1 MATVKITKEN
11 FNDIIDNNEI
21 VIIDFWASWC
31 GPCRTFAPIFEEAS
45 EKHSD
50 VVFGKI
56 NTEEEQEL
64 SAYFKIRSIPNVTIF
79 RQQIGLFSQPG
90 ALPAEALDGL
100 LTQIKEADMDEIRQK
115 IAENE
120 SAENESAEN

>member
-45 EKHSD
+45 EIQYLLA
-50 VVFGKI
+50 G
-56 NTEEEQEL
+56 T
-64 SAYFKIRSIPNVTIF
+64 RCTIYHNY
-79 RQQIGLFSQPG
+79 LFFLCQFYQ
-90 ALPAEALDGL
+90 L
-100 LTQIKEADMDEIRQK
+100 
-115 IAENE
+115 
-120 SAENESAEN
+120 

>member
-90 ALPAEALDGL
+90 ALQPEALDSL

-120 SAENESAEN
+120 SAEN